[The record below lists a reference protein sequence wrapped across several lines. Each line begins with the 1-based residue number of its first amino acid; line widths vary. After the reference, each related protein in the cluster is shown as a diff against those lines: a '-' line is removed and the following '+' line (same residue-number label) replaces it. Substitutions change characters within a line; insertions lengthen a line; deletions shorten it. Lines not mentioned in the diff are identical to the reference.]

1 MELATLLVRK
11 AVEAPAHDRAR
22 CSSCRR
28 TPLPGE
34 LLHVR
39 ESGEAECALCLERT
53 PEESR
58 EPTRAERVHAA
69 ERPLAV
75 VSRAA

>member
-1 MELATLLVRK
+1 MELATLLVRR

-22 CSSCRR
+22 CSTCRR
-28 TPLPGE
+28 TPLTGE
-34 LLHVR
+34 LLHVG
-39 ESGEAECALCLERT
+39 ESGEATCALCLELT
-53 PEESR
+53 PQERR
-58 EPTRAERVHAA
+58 EPTRAVRVHAA